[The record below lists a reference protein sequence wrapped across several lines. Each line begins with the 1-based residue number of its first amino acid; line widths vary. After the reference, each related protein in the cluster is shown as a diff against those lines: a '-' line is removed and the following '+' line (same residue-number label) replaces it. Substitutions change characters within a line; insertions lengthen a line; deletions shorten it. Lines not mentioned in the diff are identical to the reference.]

1 MDSFKTFL
9 TLFVLVFILK
19 IIAFFAGSE
28 TAYLSITKIKM
39 RKLVNEKRKNA
50 KTASALKENIDELL
64 TIILIGTNF
73 MNTLASALATALA
86 VQIASSMAMRLSG
99 ASARGLASAV
109 STIVITFFATT
120 FGQIVPKTAA
130 LIKTEKTVL
139 KNAMPLFV
147 LEKIFFPIVWIFSLL
162 SKSTAALAK
171 KIWKFDNVT
180 ITEEELAALF
190 EVGANEGTLEAD
202 ESRML
207 NKIFKFNDLIVHD
220 LMKHRSLVQSVSQDS
235 TKNEIVKKFN
245 ETGLKLIAVYRI
257 SPENIVGV
265 IHYKSLLLGDKSS
278 DTEKGYAQNVMHE
291 VMFVP
296 ETLTALELLSKFR
309 KQKTEF
315 AVALNEQGSL
325 SGVVTMDD
333 ILRVVFGRITEE
345 KNSLPAEKRIKLVG
359 SGEFLV
365 PGELQLD
372 DLNDFFG
379 FGLKSDEFMTL
390 GGWLLERFGY
400 LPAVGEKIRWKNAVF
415 TVEEQAQRRILSVR
429 IKLSF
434 SK

>member
-1 MDSFKTFL
+1 MDSLKTFL

-147 LEKIFFPIVWIFSLL
+147 LEKIFFPIVWTFSLL

-315 AVALNEQGSL
+315 AVALNEQGNL

>member
-1 MDSFKTFL
+1 
-9 TLFVLVFILK
+9 
-19 IIAFFAGSE
+19 
-28 TAYLSITKIKM
+28 
-39 RKLVNEKRKNA
+39 
-50 KTASALKENIDELL
+50 
-64 TIILIGTNF
+64 
-73 MNTLASALATALA
+73 
-86 VQIASSMAMRLSG
+86 
-99 ASARGLASAV
+99 
-109 STIVITFFATT
+109 
-120 FGQIVPKTAA
+120 
-130 LIKTEKTVL
+130 
-139 KNAMPLFV
+139 
-147 LEKIFFPIVWIFSLL
+147 
-162 SKSTAALAK
+162 
-171 KIWKFDNVT
+171 
-180 ITEEELAALF
+180 
-190 EVGANEGTLEAD
+190 
-202 ESRML
+202 ML

-235 TKNEIVKKFN
+235 TKNEVVKKFN

-278 DTEKGYAQNVMHE
+278 DTGKGYAQNVMHE

-325 SGVVTMDD
+325 SGIVTMDD